1 MEPLP
6 TGLRGPITKEI
17 TVETFLT
24 IAIYW
29 DMAMWIIGALVVTG
43 GLVFAAT
50 AIYHELFKGW
60 GKTVAN
66 DFLFHLWLYQ
76 AMRAWEREGNPR
88 PDGSPMISE
97 RDKLTRCARE
107 LIAFAEALGYVL
119 SITTKPEPHLTPSMG
134 NSYMAYV
141 VREARERYQ
150 KGEM

>member
-29 DMAMWIIGALVVTG
+29 DITMWIIGALVVTG
-43 GLVFAAT
+43 ALVFAAM

-107 LIAFAEALGYVL
+107 LIAFAEEHGYVL
-119 SITTKPEPHLTPSMG
+119 TIETEPKAFMPLAMG
-134 NSYMAYV
+134 NSQMV
-141 VREARERYQ
+141 FEVREARERYQ
-150 KGEM
+150 KGGK